1 MKRVA
6 ITTLGCKT
14 NQFESAALARRL
26 EAAGYTLVPFPGPAD
41 AIVINTCTVT
51 QGADADSRQLIR
63 RAAAASPE
71 AVLVVTGCYA
81 QVAPGEV
88 AGLPGVDYV
97 VGHADKGR
105 IAEILAAGKPTRPAV
120 IRSPLSR
127 VWDDRALAAGPT
139 EPPADRGE
147 APAAGGGEAPPLAP
161 ARPAESQPESAG
173 ERRPPLPE
181 QPVTLQAPS
190 GPGSEAPG
198 GLKAPAA
205 PAPVERAPGQPGSA
219 SLQRPPARKA
229 VAGGEE
235 APLVAERRTRAF
247 LKVQDGCDVF
257 CTFCIVPFARGRSR
271 SLPVEAARARLRA
284 LATEG
289 YREAVLTGIH
299 LGDYGRD
306 LDPPADLLTL
316 LRALAADAAVP
327 RLRISS
333 LFPTQLTAEFID
345 LFASSPVIVPH
356 LHLSI
361 QSGDDGVLAR
371 MRRRYGRAEIEAAVR
386 AVAARVP
393 DLGLGADLIV
403 GFPGESE
410 AAFEQTL
417 AMVEALPFTYLHV
430 FPYSP
435 RPGTAAARFD
445 GRVPPA
451 EIKRRSRLLRAAAV
465 RKRAAWHGRFVGRT
479 VEVLVERP
487 GEGRSREYLRVR
499 LVQPDP
505 RLVGRLVPVEVV
517 ADEGESVLG
526 RVAGR
531 PAA

>member
-14 NQFESAALARRL
+14 NQFESSAIGRTL
-26 EAAGYTLVPFPGPAD
+26 EAAGYALVPFPGPAD
-41 AIVINTCTVT
+41 AVVINTCTVT
-51 QGADADSRQLIR
+51 RSADADGRHLIR
-63 RAAAASPE
+63 QAAAAAPG

-105 IAEILAAGKPTRPAV
+105 IPEILAAGKPARPAV
-120 IRSPLSR
+120 VRPPFPR
-127 VWDDRALAAGPT
+127 VWDDRALAAGP
-139 EPPADRGE
+139 
-147 APAAGGGEAPPLAP
+147 
-161 ARPAESQPESAG
+161 AEG
-173 ERRPPLPE
+173 
-181 QPVTLQAPS
+181 
-190 GPGSEAPG
+190 
-198 GLKAPAA
+198 
-205 PAPVERAPGQPGSA
+205 
-219 SLQRPPARKA
+219 
-229 VAGGEE
+229 
-235 APLVAERRTRAF
+235 RTRAF

-271 SLPVEAARARLRA
+271 SLPVKAARGRLQA
-284 LATEG
+284 LAAEG

-306 LDPPADLLTL
+306 LDPPADLLDL
-316 LRALAADAAVP
+316 LRALDADAALP

-333 LFPTQLTAEFID
+333 LFPSQLTPAFID
-345 LFASSPVIVPH
+345 LFTSARTIVPH

-361 QSGDDGVLAR
+361 QSGDDTVLTR
-371 MRRRYGRAEIEAAVR
+371 MRRRYRRAEIEAAVR

-393 DLGLGADLIV
+393 GLGLGADLIV

-410 AAFEQTL
+410 RAFEETL

-435 RPGTAAARFD
+435 RPGTAAARFPD
-445 GRVPPA
+445 RVA
-451 EIKRRSRLLRAAAV
+451 SAIINRRSRRLRNAAA
-465 RKRAAWHGRFVGRT
+465 RKRAAWHARFVGRP

-487 GEGRSREYLRVR
+487 AEGRSREYLRVR
-499 LVQPDP
+499 LERPDP
-505 RLVGRLVPVEVV
+505 QLVNRFVPVEVF
-517 ADEGESVLG
+517 ADEGGAVLG
-526 RVAGR
+526 RLVDPAR
-531 PAA
+531 PGS